1 MNTVRAGLA
10 SSLLL
15 AASTQVVGS
24 NVDAKLLD
32 MLLANGS
39 ITQAQH
45 GELVADLATEERVAE
60 RKKKRENRRKLDKK
74 EFTTYQQTA
83 GWAATTVLKGDV
95 RARNDIINIEDEP
108 KFETRAP
115 GAPATSAVSGRDKDR
130 QRLRA
135 RLGAFTQIN
144 TQVETGIQIASG
156 GSADRRSTNQ
166 DLDGY
171 FDKKAIWLDLA
182 YIDYHPVS
190 VPGLKLFAGKMKQ
203 PWMALG
209 EVAWDGDINPE
220 GFAASYQRKYGT
232 TTLFGST
239 GYFVLKDNVDGEGV
253 EWKNDL
259 SLYSVQG
266 GVSFD
271 ANDSIRL
278 TVGASFYNYR
288 GDGEEGTQPAI
299 LLTANGNTTD
309 EFTLYEGF
317 GQMDVIGLPLPLTLY
332 GQYVVNVDATDFK
345 TFQDGNEDTAWLFG
359 VRTNV
364 AGIAFDYTYRDVE
377 RNAVVGHFTD
387 SDFASGYVASSG
399 HKLKAQYDFL
409 ENFNL
414 TVSWFYAESDAASR
428 FNNNDAQVETLM
440 IDLNAKF

>member
-1 MNTVRAGLA
+1 MNMIRAAFAG
-10 SSLLL
+10 SLLL
-15 AASTQVVGS
+15 AASNQAISS

-45 GELVADLATEERVAE
+45 EELVADLATEEHTAE
-60 RKKKRENRRKLDKK
+60 RKKKRESRQKLDKK
-74 EFTTYQQTA
+74 EFTAFQQAA
-83 GWAATTVLKGDV
+83 GWAATTVFKGDM

-108 KFETRAP
+108 KFETRTP
-115 GAPATSAVSGRDKDR
+115 GALSSAVSGRDKDR

-144 TQVETGIQIASG
+144 PQVETGIQLASG
-156 GSADRRSTNQ
+156 GSPDRRSTNQ

-171 FDKKAIWLDLA
+171 FDKKSVWLDLA

-209 EVAWDGDINPE
+209 DVAWDGDINPE
-220 GFAASYQRKYGT
+220 GFAGSYQRKYGT
-232 TTLFGST
+232 TTLFGSA

-278 TVGASFYNYR
+278 TVGASLYNYR

-317 GQMDVIGLPLPLTLY
+317 SQMDIIGLPLPLSLY

-364 AGIAFDYTYRDVE
+364 AGIAFDYSYRDVE

-414 TVSWFYAESDAASR
+414 TVSWFYAQSDAASR

>member
-1 MNTVRAGLA
+1 MNKIQAGLA
-10 SSLLL
+10 FTVLL
-15 AASTQVVGS
+15 AASTQTIGS
-24 NVDAKLLD
+24 SVDAKLLG

-45 GELVADLATEERVAE
+45 EELVADLATEERIAE
-60 RKKKRENRRKLDKK
+60 RKKKRENRQKLDKK
-74 EFTTYQQTA
+74 EFTAFQQTA
-83 GWAATTVLKGDV
+83 AWAASTVIRGDM

-108 KFETRAP
+108 KFDTRPP
-115 GAPATSAVSGRDKDR
+115 GASTASGRDKDR
-130 QRLRA
+130 QRIRA

-144 TQVETGIQIASG
+144 SQVETGIQLASG

-171 FDKKAIWLDLA
+171 FDKKPIWLDLA
-182 YIDYHPVS
+182 YIDYHPVD

-203 PWMALG
+203 PWMAVG
-209 EVAWDGDINPE
+209 DVVWDGDINPE
-220 GFAASYQRKYGT
+220 GFAGSYQRKNGT
-232 TTLFGST
+232 TTLFGSA

-266 GVSFD
+266 GMAFD
-271 ANDSIRL
+271 ASEKIRL
-278 TVGASFYNYR
+278 TLGASLYNYR
-288 GDGEEGTQPAI
+288 GDGEEAGEPAI
-299 LLTANGNTTD
+299 TLIANGNTTD

-332 GQYVVNVDATDFK
+332 GQYIVNVDATDFR
-345 TFQDGNEDTAWLFG
+345 TFTDGNEDTAWLFG
-359 VRTNV
+359 VRTNL
-364 AGIAFDYTYRDVE
+364 AGIAFDYTWRDVE
-377 RNAVVGHFTD
+377 RNAVVGYFTD

-409 ENFNL
+409 DNFNL
-414 TVSWFYAESDAASR
+414 TVSWFRAESDAASR
-428 FNNNDAQVETLM
+428 YNNDDAGVETLM
-440 IDLNAKF
+440 IDINAKF